1 MESVYHSPS
10 QVFSSKWRVLIGLIK
25 LLGKRITSFLF
36 PANLAHFAH
45 LANLANL
52 ANLAL
57 LANLAKLCNL
67 AKSKQNNA

>member
-10 QVFSSKWRVLIGLIK
+10 QVFSSKWRVLIGVIKLIG

-52 ANLAL
+52 AL

-67 AKSKQNNA
+67 AKSKQNHA